1 MTQRL
6 QMISV
11 IDENVHNIAL
21 DGTFDDCQVHGT
33 LTATPTPHPYPS
45 PPPLNSTPHSHPS
58 PPPLTPAHAPTR
70 QPRLALTLALGLIL
84 PLAPALRQAHVKSL
98 FNDPAFR
105 TEHRL
110 AAVNSINWARI
121 LAQIVYYVHAYLK
134 VTTPTPP

>member
-1 MTQRL
+1 MTAR
-6 QMISV
+6 
-11 IDENVHNIAL
+11 
-21 DGTFDDCQVHGT
+21 C
-33 LTATPTPHPYPS
+33 TAPSLPLPPLTPTPHP
-45 PPPLNSTPHSHPS
+45 HPS

-70 QPRLALTLALGLIL
+70 QPRLALTLALSLIL